1 MAEEGQYSSDSGS
14 NKRKYEEPT
23 APPTR
28 RMTGFSGPI
37 PSASPDPVT
46 APPQSYNSVPPP
58 ANEDVQTQVQNAKQ
72 RAQEIASR
80 LLFNA
85 SVGAGAGSGAGAGIG
100 IGGFDSKRARVDNGG
115 GFDSSDR
122 DGKNTPSLAPSA
134 IPVAYNNYGQ
144 GSSKKIDIPND
155 RVGVIIGKGGETIKY
170 LQNQSGAKIQVT
182 RDADADPHAPT
193 RMVELMGTVEQIA
206 RADQLIKEVLSEA
219 EAGGS
224 GTVSRRVTTQ
234 TGSEQFV
241 MKVPNNKV
249 GLVIGKGGET
259 IKNMQNS
266 TGARIQVVPLHLPPG
281 DTSTERNLYIDGTSE
296 QIEAAKQLVA
306 EVISENRMR
315 SSSMSGG
322 YGQQGYQMRPPTN
335 WGAPP
340 MQQPGYGYA
349 QPGAYPGAP
358 QYMTQS
364 QYGSYPPQPSS
375 GSYASNW
382 DQSAAPPSQPAGGYD
397 YYSQQQ
403 PPSQQQQLGAPGGPA
418 GSSDASG
425 YNYSQPPAA
434 ATYGQQGHGY
444 SQDVYG
450 GYTHHAPA
458 QPGYGQPPSYDQQ
471 QQSYSTSSG
480 YSSATNPNQE
490 GAAHSS
496 YGAQGDSSQAAVPS
510 VQPSAAMG
518 QPGYSSAQPGY
529 GMPPTS
535 QPGYG
540 PGYGVPQAQKP
551 PMSMPPYGQSQ
562 QSPSAVGGYGQAAGY
577 AQSQAQMPGY
587 GQAPYGVP
595 PASAAHQGGYA
606 QQPAYGGYG
615 GSGAYPQPPAYSAD
629 GSAPSGGT
637 ATRGGYDATPPA
649 SQAATLPAGSA
660 TKASPKT

>member
-1 MAEEGQYSSDSGS
+1 MAEESRYSSDAGS

-23 APPTR
+23 APPSNR
-28 RMTGFSGPI
+28 RTTGFSGPI
-37 PSASPDPVT
+37 HSASPDCGP

-58 ANEDVQTQVQNAKQ
+58 ANDDVQTQVQNAKQ

-85 SVGAGAGSGAGAGIG
+85 SVGSGSGSGAVAGFG
-100 IGGFDSKRARVDNGG
+100 IGGLDSKRARVDNGS
-115 GFDSSDR
+115 GFDSADR
-122 DGKNTPSLAPSA
+122 DGKTTPSLAPST

-144 GSSKKIDIPND
+144 GTSKRIDIPND
-155 RVGVIIGKGGETIKY
+155 RVGVIIGKGGETIKF

-193 RMVELMGTVEQIA
+193 RMVELMGTAEQIA

-241 MKVPNNKV
+241 IKVPNNKV

-259 IKNMQNS
+259 IKNMQNR

-315 SSSMSGG
+315 SSSISGG
-322 YGQQGYQMRPPTN
+322 YGQQGYQSRPPTN
-335 WGAPP
+335 WGATS
-340 MQQPGYGYA
+340 MQQPSYGYV
-349 QPGAYPGAP
+349 QPGGYPGAP
-358 QYMTQS
+358 QYMTQT

-375 GSYASNW
+375 GGYASNW
-382 DQSAAPPSQPAGGYD
+382 DQSPAPTSQPGGGYD

-403 PPSQQQQLGAPGGPA
+403 PPSQQQQGAPGGPT

-434 ATYGQQGHGY
+434 SYGQQGYGY
-444 SQDVYG
+444 SQDAYG
-450 GYTHHAPA
+450 GYSHHAPS
-458 QPGYGQPPSYDQQ
+458 QLGYEQPPYNHQ
-471 QQSYSTSSG
+471 QQSYNTSSG
-480 YSSATNPNQE
+480 YGSATNPNQE
-490 GAAHSS
+490 GAAHS
-496 YGAQGDSSQAAVPS
+496 YGAQGDSSQAPAAPP
-510 VQPSAAMG
+510 VQSTAAMG
-518 QPGYSSAQPGY
+518 QPGYNSTQPGY
-529 GMPPTS
+529 GMPPAS

-551 PMSMPPYGQSQ
+551 PVNILPYGQSQ
-562 QSPSAVGGYGQAAGY
+562 QSPNAIGGYGQTTGY

-587 GQAPYGVP
+587 GQAPYGAP
-595 PASAAHQGGYA
+595 PASAPQGAYS
-606 QQPAYGGYG
+606 QQPSYAGYG
-615 GSGAYPQPPAYSAD
+615 GSGSYPQPPAYSAD
-629 GSAPSGGT
+629 GSTASGGA

-649 SQAATLPAGSA
+649 SQAAVAPAGSA
-660 TKASPKT
+660 SKASPKT